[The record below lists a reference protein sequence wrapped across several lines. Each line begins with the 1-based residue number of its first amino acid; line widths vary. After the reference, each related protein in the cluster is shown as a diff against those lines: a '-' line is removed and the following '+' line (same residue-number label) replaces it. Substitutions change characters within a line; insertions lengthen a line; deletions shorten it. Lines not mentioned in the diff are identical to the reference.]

1 MHGFILQD
9 WTTIRGGGSVTTVT
23 QQETDWLDLAP
34 YQDVVFWIDVK
45 ETTNNG
51 TAGGSP
57 TLYLQTSPT
66 LDDSLFQSMTTSGV
80 TMTAAAAPTVLA
92 LLMASASTVVPLARY
107 VRWQIVGTTTWD
119 ATFRI
124 AVAANSPGM

>member
-23 QQETDWLDLAP
+23 QQETDWLDLSP
-34 YQDVVFWIDVK
+34 YQDVVFWVDVK
-45 ETTNNG
+45 EVTSN
-51 TAGGSP
+51 P

-66 LDDSLFQSMTTSGV
+66 LDDSFFQSMTTV
-80 TMTAAAAPTVLA
+80 TMAAAAAPTVVA
-92 LLMASASTVVPLARY
+92 LLMLSASTTIPVARY
-107 VRWQIVGTTTWD
+107 VRWQIAGTTTWD

-124 AVAANSPGM
+124 ALAANSPGM

>member
-23 QQETDWLDLAP
+23 QQETDWLDLSP
-34 YQDVVFWIDVK
+34 YQDVVFWIDIK
-45 ETTNNG
+45 ETTNND
-51 TAGGSP
+51 TPDDSP

-66 LDDSLFQSMTTSGV
+66 LEDSFFQSMVTV
-80 TMTAAAAPTVLA
+80 TMVAAGTPSVVPA
-92 LLMASASTVVPLARY
+92 LMASATVPLARY
-107 VRWQIVGTTTWD
+107 LRWQIVGAPGWD

-124 AVAANSPGM
+124 AIAANSPGM

>member
-9 WTTIRGGGSVTTVT
+9 WTTIRGGGSVTTIT
-23 QQETDWLDLAP
+23 QQETDWLDLSP

-45 ETTNNG
+45 ETTNNS

-66 LDDSLFQSMTTSGV
+66 LDDVFFQSMATGV
-80 TMTAAAAPTVLA
+80 TMVAAAAPTVLA
-92 LLMASASTVVPLARY
+92 LLMASATTTVPVARY

-124 AVAANSPGM
+124 ALAANSPGM

>member
-1 MHGFILQD
+1 MHSFILQN
-9 WTTIRGGGSVTTVT
+9 WTTIRAGGSGTVVIT

-45 ETTNNG
+45 EVT
-51 TAGGSP
+51 GSPTP

-66 LDDSLFQSMTTSGV
+66 RDDTFFQTMVTQGTSTGIPLA
-80 TMTAAAAPTVLA
+80 AAAAPTVV
-92 LLMASASTVVPLARY
+92 SAFMLTAAVPLARLL
-107 VRWQIVGTTTWD
+107 RWQISGSAPWD

>member
-45 ETTNNG
+45 EVTS
-51 TAGGSP
+51 TA

-66 LDDSLFQSMTTSGV
+66 LDDSFFQSMAAGV
-80 TMTAAAAPTVLA
+80 ARAAAAAPTVLP
-92 LLMASASTVVPLARY
+92 LLMASTSTTVPLARY

-124 AVAANSPGM
+124 ALAANSPGM

>member
-23 QQETDWLDLAP
+23 QQETDWLDLSP
-34 YQDVVFWIDVK
+34 YQDIVFWIDVK
-45 ETTNNG
+45 EVTT
-51 TAGGSP
+51 TA

-66 LDDSLFQSMTTSGV
+66 LDDSFFQSMTTAGIA
-80 TMTAAAAPTVLA
+80 MAAAAAPTVLP
-92 LLMASASTVVPLARY
+92 LLMASASTAVPLARY
-107 VRWQIVGTTTWD
+107 VRWQIVGTMTWD

-124 AVAANSPGM
+124 ALAANSPGM

>member
-1 MHGFILQD
+1 LQD

-45 ETTNNG
+45 ETTHNG

>member
-23 QQETDWLDLAP
+23 QQETDWLDLSP

-45 ETTNNG
+45 EVTS
-51 TAGGSP
+51 TA

-66 LDDSLFQSMTTSGV
+66 LDDAFFQAMATGV
-80 TMTAAAAPTVLA
+80 TMTAAAAPTVLS
-92 LLMASASTVVPLARY
+92 LLMASASTTVPVARY

-124 AVAANSPGM
+124 ALAANSPGM